1 MMSLT
6 SGKLKIKEIYN
17 VEIKI
22 DKKFFIKLG
31 IIAIL
36 CFASFCAGR
45 LIRLKGISGSGE
57 QLVSGIVLEGN
68 TADKL
73 LDELGIAR
81 PAGQSASD
89 TGYAI
94 LRGIQ
99 ELGKSNDA
107 ARLCI
112 NEIEREVE
120 HTQQNAEIIKQSFDG
135 VSDAIEYGWR
145 LAENQSLA
153 YERIVDTLQQFNKDS
168 GEDDKESASGSRDSK

>member
-1 MMSLT
+1 M
-6 SGKLKIKEIYN
+6 
-17 VEIKI
+17 EIKI

-31 IIAIL
+31 CIAL
-36 CFASFCAGR
+36 FGFACFCTGR
-45 LIRLKGISGSGE
+45 FTRFKGISGSGE
-57 QLVSGIVLEGN
+57 QLVSGIILEGN
-68 TADKL
+68 TADTI

-107 ARLCI
+107 AKLCI
-112 NEIEREVE
+112 SEIEREIE

-135 VSDAIEYGWR
+135 VFDAIEYGWR

-153 YERIVDTLQQFNKDS
+153 YERIIDTLQQFNSDSSKDD
-168 GEDDKESASGSRDSK
+168 EESASGSRDSK

>member
-1 MMSLT
+1 M
-6 SGKLKIKEIYN
+6 
-17 VEIKI
+17 EIKV

-31 IIAIL
+31 CIALFGIA
-36 CFASFCAGR
+36 CFCAGR
-45 LIRLKGISGSGE
+45 FIRLKGVSGTSE
-57 QLVSGIVLEGN
+57 QLESGIIFERDTAN
-68 TADKL
+68 TI

-94 LRGIQ
+94 LKGIQ
-99 ELGKSNDA
+99 ELGKSNDT

-112 NEIEREVE
+112 SEIEREIE
-120 HTQQNAEIIKQSFDG
+120 HTQQNAEIIKQSFNG

-168 GEDDKESASGSRDSK
+168 GENDEESASGPWNSQ

>member
-1 MMSLT
+1 M
-6 SGKLKIKEIYN
+6 
-17 VEIKI
+17 EIKI

-31 IIAIL
+31 CIAL
-36 CFASFCAGR
+36 FGVTCFCAGR
-45 LIRLKGISGSGE
+45 FIRFKGVSGSGE

-68 TADKL
+68 TANTI

-89 TGYAI
+89 TGYAV

-99 ELGKSNDA
+99 ELSKSNDTA
-107 ARLCI
+107 KLCI
-112 NEIEREVE
+112 SEIEREIE

-145 LAENQSLA
+145 IAEEQARA
-153 YERIVDTLQQFNKDS
+153 YERIVDTLQQFNNDSSKDD
-168 GEDDKESASGSRDSK
+168 EESASGSRDSK

>member
-1 MMSLT
+1 M
-6 SGKLKIKEIYN
+6 
-17 VEIKI
+17 EIKI

-31 IIAIL
+31 CIALFGIT
-36 CFASFCAGR
+36 CFCTGR
-45 LIRLKGISGSGE
+45 FTRFKGISGSGE
-57 QLVSGIVLEGN
+57 QLVSGIILEGDSAN
-68 TADKL
+68 TI

-145 LAENQSLA
+145 IAEEQALA
-153 YERIVDTLQQFNKDS
+153 YERIVDTLQQFNNDSSKDD
-168 GEDDKESASGSRDSK
+168 EESASGSRDSK

>member
-1 MMSLT
+1 M
-6 SGKLKIKEIYN
+6 
-17 VEIKI
+17 EIKI
-22 DKKFFIKLG
+22 DKNFFIKLG
-31 IIAIL
+31 CIALFGIT
-36 CFASFCAGR
+36 CFCAGR
-45 LIRLKGISGSGE
+45 FIRFKGVSGSSE

-68 TADKL
+68 TANTI

-89 TGYAI
+89 TGYAV

-99 ELGKSNDA
+99 ELSKSNDTA
-107 ARLCI
+107 KLCLS
-112 NEIEREVE
+112 EIEREIE

-153 YERIVDTLQQFNKDS
+153 YERIVDTLQQFNNNSSK
-168 GEDDKESASGSRDSK
+168 DDKESTPGSWDSK

>member
-1 MMSLT
+1 M
-6 SGKLKIKEIYN
+6 
-17 VEIKI
+17 EIKI

-31 IIAIL
+31 CIVLFGIT
-36 CFASFCAGR
+36 CFCAGR
-45 LIRLKGISGSGE
+45 FIRFKGISGTGE
-57 QLVSGIVLEGN
+57 QLVSGVILEGDSAN
-68 TADKL
+68 TI

-120 HTQQNAEIIKQSFDG
+120 HTQQNAEVIKQSFDG

-168 GEDDKESASGSRDSK
+168 GEDDKESASGPRDSK

>member
-1 MMSLT
+1 M
-6 SGKLKIKEIYN
+6 
-17 VEIKI
+17 EIKI

-31 IIAIL
+31 CIAL
-36 CFASFCAGR
+36 FGFACFCTGR
-45 LIRLKGISGSGE
+45 FTRFKGISGSGE
-57 QLVSGIVLEGN
+57 QLVSGIILEGN
-68 TADKL
+68 TANTI

-94 LRGIQ
+94 LKGIQ

-112 NEIEREVE
+112 SEIEREIE
-120 HTQQNAEIIKQSFDG
+120 HTQQNTEIIKQSFNG

-145 LAENQSLA
+145 IAEEQAIA
-153 YERIVDTLQQFNKDS
+153 YERIVDTLQQFNSDSSKDD
-168 GEDDKESASGSRDSK
+168 EESTSGSRDSK

>member
-1 MMSLT
+1 M
-6 SGKLKIKEIYN
+6 
-17 VEIKI
+17 EIKI

-31 IIAIL
+31 CIALFGIA
-36 CFASFCAGR
+36 CFCTGR
-45 LIRLKGISGSGE
+45 FTKFKGVSGSSE

-68 TADKL
+68 TANTI

-89 TGYAI
+89 TGYAV

-107 ARLCI
+107 AILCI

-120 HTQQNAEIIKQSFDG
+120 HTQQNAEIIKQSFNG

-145 LAENQSLA
+145 IAEEQARA

-168 GEDDKESASGSRDSK
+168 RKDDKESASGSRDSK

>member
-1 MMSLT
+1 M
-6 SGKLKIKEIYN
+6 
-17 VEIKI
+17 EIKI

-31 IIAIL
+31 CIALFGIT
-36 CFASFCAGR
+36 CFCTGR
-45 LIRLKGISGSGE
+45 FTRFKGISGSGE
-57 QLVSGIVLEGN
+57 QLVSGVILEGN
-68 TADKL
+68 TANTI

-112 NEIEREVE
+112 SEIEREVE

-145 LAENQSLA
+145 IAEEQALA
-153 YERIVDTLQQFNKDS
+153 YERIVDTLQQFNSDSSKDD
-168 GEDDKESASGSRDSK
+168 EESTSGSRDSK

>member
-1 MMSLT
+1 M
-6 SGKLKIKEIYN
+6 
-17 VEIKI
+17 EIKI

-31 IIAIL
+31 CIVMFGIA
-36 CFASFCAGR
+36 CFCAGR
-45 LIRLKGISGSGE
+45 FIRFKGISGSGE
-57 QLVSGIVLEGN
+57 QLVSGVILERD

-73 LDELGIAR
+73 LDELGVAR

-107 ARLCI
+107 AKLCI
-112 NEIEREVE
+112 SEIEREIE

-135 VSDAIEYGWR
+135 ISDAIEYGWR

-168 GEDDKESASGSRDSK
+168 RKDDKESTSGSRDSK

>member
-1 MMSLT
+1 M
-6 SGKLKIKEIYN
+6 
-17 VEIKI
+17 EIKI

-31 IIAIL
+31 IIVIL

-45 LIRLKGISGSGE
+45 LIRFKGISGSGE
-57 QLVSGIVLEGN
+57 QLVSGVILERD

-73 LDELGIAR
+73 LDELGVAR
-81 PAGQSASD
+81 PAGQSAND
-89 TGYAI
+89 TGYAV

-99 ELGKSNDA
+99 ELSKSNDT

-112 NEIEREVE
+112 SKIEREIE
-120 HTQQNAEIIKQSFDG
+120 CTQQNTEIIKQSFDG

-168 GEDDKESASGSRDSK
+168 REDDEESASGSRDN

>member
-1 MMSLT
+1 M
-6 SGKLKIKEIYN
+6 
-17 VEIKI
+17 EIKI

-31 IIAIL
+31 CIAL
-36 CFASFCAGR
+36 FGFACFCTGR
-45 LIRLKGISGSGE
+45 FTRFKGISGSGE
-57 QLVSGIVLEGN
+57 QLVSGIILERD
-68 TADKL
+68 TADTI

-89 TGYAI
+89 TGYAV
-94 LRGIQ
+94 LKGIQ

-112 NEIEREVE
+112 SEIEREIK

-135 VSDAIEYGWR
+135 ISDAIEYGWK

-168 GEDDKESASGSRDSK
+168 RKDDKESASGSRDSK

>member
-1 MMSLT
+1 M
-6 SGKLKIKEIYN
+6 
-17 VEIKI
+17 EIKI

-31 IIAIL
+31 CIALFGIT
-36 CFASFCAGR
+36 CFCAGR
-45 LIRLKGISGSGE
+45 FIRFKGISGSGE

-68 TADKL
+68 TANTI

-89 TGYAI
+89 TGYAV

-99 ELGKSNDA
+99 ELSKSNDTA
-107 ARLCI
+107 KLCI
-112 NEIEREVE
+112 SEIEREIE

-145 LAENQSLA
+145 IAEEQALA
-153 YERIVDTLQQFNKDS
+153 YERIVDTLQQFNNDS
-168 GEDDKESASGSRDSK
+168 SKDDKESASGSRDSK

>member
-1 MMSLT
+1 M
-6 SGKLKIKEIYN
+6 
-17 VEIKI
+17 EIKI

-31 IIAIL
+31 CIAL
-36 CFASFCAGR
+36 FGFACFCTGR
-45 LIRLKGISGSGE
+45 FTRFKGISGSGE
-57 QLVSGIVLEGN
+57 QLVSGIILEGN
-68 TADKL
+68 TANTI

-94 LRGIQ
+94 LKGIQ

-112 NEIEREVE
+112 DKIEREVE
-120 HTQQNAEIIKQSFDG
+120 HTQQNAEIIKQSFNG

-145 LAENQSLA
+145 IAEEQARA
-153 YERIVDTLQQFNKDS
+153 YERIVDTLQQFNSDSSKDD
-168 GEDDKESASGSRDSK
+168 EESTSGSRDSK